1 MVYWNRYVGV
11 LLKNYFLN
19 FLTLLENNFVKNLN
33 IFKNIQNKN
42 KIFIYFK
49 KLPHIKILILIK
61 PYIRIKKKTNISGN
75 STISD
80 GLG

>member
-33 IFKNIQNKN
+33 IFKNIKN
-42 KIFIYFK
+42 KK
-49 KLPHIKILILIK
+49 
-61 PYIRIKKKTNISGN
+61 
-75 STISD
+75 
-80 GLG
+80 